1 MNTVL
6 KYFIV
11 LAAVVLVKPAFA
23 QKSDAGFTGAVAS
36 KAHYKALYFVD
47 DTASAKI
54 KMTLRNIDNAM
65 EDPRLKGKVEI
76 ELVAFSGGYTMYLKS
91 GQYEKAL
98 RALQAKGVILA
109 QCNNTI
115 KERNIDKNTLF
126 DFIGYVPSGNGE
138 IIIRGNEGWAIV
150 HP

>member
-1 MNTVL
+1 MKIVL
-6 KYFIV
+6 KYFLV
-11 LAAVVLVKPAFA
+11 LAAVALVKPVFA
-23 QKSDAGFTGAVAS
+23 QKSDAGFTGAVAD

-54 KMTLRNIDNAM
+54 KMTLRNIDNAIS
-65 EDPRLKGKVEI
+65 DPRLKGKVEI
-76 ELVAFSGGYTMYLKS
+76 ELVAFAGGYTMFLKS

-98 RALQAKGVILA
+98 RALQAKGVVLA
-109 QCNNTI
+109 ECSNTI
-115 KERNIDKNTLF
+115 RERNIDKNTLF

-138 IIIRGNEGWAIV
+138 IIIRGSDGWTIV

>member
-1 MNTVL
+1 MKIVF
-6 KYFIV
+6 KYLLV
-11 LAAVVLVKPAFA
+11 LAAIVLVKPVLA
-23 QKSDAGFTGAVAS
+23 QSNAGFKGAVAN

-47 DTASAKI
+47 DTASSKI
-54 KMTLRNIDNAM
+54 KMTLRNIDNAL

-76 ELVAFSGGYTMYLKS
+76 ELVAFSGGYTMFLKS
-91 GQYEKAL
+91 GPYEKAL
-98 RALQAKGVILA
+98 LALQKKGVILA

-126 DFIGYVPSGNGE
+126 NFIGYVPSGNGE
-138 IIIRGNEGWAIV
+138 IIIRGNEGWTIV

>member
-1 MNTVL
+1 MKIVL
-6 KYFIV
+6 KYFLV
-11 LAAVVLVKPAFA
+11 LAAFLLVKPAFA
-23 QKSDAGFTGAVAS
+23 QKSDASFTGAVAG

-54 KMTLRNIDNAM
+54 KMTLRNIDNAL
-65 EDPRLKGKVEI
+65 EDPRLKGKTEI
-76 ELVAFSGGYTMYLKS
+76 ELVAFSGGYVMFLKS
-91 GQYEKAL
+91 GPYEKAL
-98 RALQAKGVILA
+98 RALQAKGVVLA

-138 IIIRGNEGWAIV
+138 IIIRGGDGWTIV